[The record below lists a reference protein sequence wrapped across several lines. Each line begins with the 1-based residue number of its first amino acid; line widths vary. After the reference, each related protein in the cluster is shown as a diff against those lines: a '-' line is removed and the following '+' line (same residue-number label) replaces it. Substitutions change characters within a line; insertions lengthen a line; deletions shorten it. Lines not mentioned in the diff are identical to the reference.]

1 MVEEAA
7 GNLSAEERARACMAA
22 NDPARSI
29 ESAQAHY
36 AEVLGMAK
44 TAARE
49 LKDRLAT
56 EGVPGRKPVPARRVI
71 PIRASSIGDLFD
83 CAARWEAKHIRG
95 MRMPKSGKAQLGTA
109 IHKSTGLYDQ
119 SKLDGAGPQADDCTG
134 AAGGRDPQARRGRGV
149 GRRPRHRGREDRP
162 RAAHEATAPRSRRR
176 RTTPPSR

>member
-1 MVEEAA
+1 VTARQMVEEAA

-56 EGVPGRKPVPARRVI
+56 EGVPGRKPVPGYPNAFDAMPAVMLMQVCRLINTFAWSNTRLWTAAQMVCDM
-71 PIRASSIGDLFD
+71 RA
-83 CAARWEAKHIRG
+83 
-95 MRMPKSGKAQLGTA
+95 
-109 IHKSTGLYDQ
+109 
-119 SKLDGAGPQADDCTG
+119 
-134 AAGGRDPQARRGRGV
+134 
-149 GRRPRHRGREDRP
+149 
-162 RAAHEATAPRSRRR
+162 
-176 RTTPPSR
+176 